1 MVKRTRTYKRKHS
14 RRNLKR
20 SRKTGRGQT
29 TLKAMFTGKSGGPG
43 FSRKKHLPDI
53 SNVKLPEL
61 SDLKLPVLS
70 NLKLPSLPRIDGLS
84 HQPFLSFFTG
94 KDK

>member
-43 FSRKKHLPDI
+43 FSRKKHLPELP
-53 SNVKLPEL
+53 NVKLPRIR
-61 SDLKLPVLS
+61 
-70 NLKLPSLPRIDGLS
+70 LPRKEGRS
-84 HQPFLSFFTG
+84 HQSFFSFFTG
-94 KDK
+94 KPN